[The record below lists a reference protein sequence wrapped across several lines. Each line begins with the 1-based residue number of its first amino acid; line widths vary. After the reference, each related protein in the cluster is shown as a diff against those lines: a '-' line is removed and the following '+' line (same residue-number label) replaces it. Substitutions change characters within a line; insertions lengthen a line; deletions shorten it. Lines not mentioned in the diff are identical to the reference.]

1 MLLPPSVELSS
12 GARTI
17 GSTCLILTVV
27 EVARKPLNSIHIPPE
42 VAIIVPTFNEHE
54 NVARLVE
61 QLDRALAGI
70 AWEVIFVDDH
80 SPDGT
85 AERVR
90 ELGRSDPRVRCLLR
104 MGRRGLAGA
113 CIEGML
119 ATNTP
124 YLAVMDADLQHD
136 ASLLP
141 DMLAALKAGSADLT
155 IGSRYIWGG
164 SADGFS
170 PGRRLASNLSTAMA
184 RVMTVVDVA
193 DPMSGFFM
201 IRQDVFQRLA
211 PRLASEG
218 FKLLF
223 DILATARGGLR
234 VVELA
239 YTFGSRSAGS
249 SKLDVQNIFDFFG
262 LLVSKLSHGRI
273 PLRFV
278 SFAFVG
284 LLGVLVHLA
293 ALRIG
298 LLSGAPF
305 AHAQVAATLVAM
317 TSNFFL
323 NNAITYRDLRL
334 KGPAAIRGLVIF
346 YVICGAGALS
356 NVGVATWLYANEPVW
371 WLAGLVG
378 SFIGAAWNYLMSS
391 QILWRR

>member
-1 MLLPPSVELSS
+1 MTLTAAEAVRTSTAPPHV
-12 GARTI
+12 
-17 GSTCLILTVV
+17 
-27 EVARKPLNSIHIPPE
+27 PPE
-42 VAIIVPTFNEHE
+42 LAIIVPTFNERG
-54 NVARLVE
+54 NIARLVE
-61 QLDRALAGI
+61 QLDRALVDI
-70 AWEVIFVDDH
+70 AWEVIFVDDQ

-85 AERVR
+85 AQTAR

-104 MGRRGLAGA
+104 LGRRGLAGA
-113 CIEGML
+113 CIEGLL
-119 ATNTP
+119 ASNAP

-141 DMLAALKAGSADLT
+141 QMMARLAAGSADLA
-155 IGSRYIWGG
+155 IGSRYLGGG
-164 SADGFS
+164 SVAGFS

-184 RVMTVVDVA
+184 RRMTVVEVA

-201 IRQDVFQRLA
+201 IRQDALERLA

-218 FKLLF
+218 FKILF

-239 YTFGSRSAGS
+239 YSFGSRTAGS
-249 SKLDVQNIFDFFG
+249 SKLDLQNTFDFLG
-262 LLVSKLSHGRI
+262 LLVSKLSRGHI

-278 SFAFVG
+278 SFMFVG
-284 LLGVLVHLA
+284 LIGVLVHLV

-305 AHAQVAATLVAM
+305 AHAQAAATLVAM

-334 KGPAAIRGLVIF
+334 KGAAAIKGLIIF

-378 SFIGAAWNYLMSS
+378 SFIGAVWNYMMSS
-391 QILWRR
+391 QVLWRR

>member
-1 MLLPPSVELSS
+1 MLAPPPRGSSVQ
-12 GARTI
+12 ARTI
-17 GSTCLILTVV
+17 GSAGLILTAA
-27 EVARKPLNSIHIPPE
+27 EAARKSANSLHIPPE
-42 VAIIVPTFNEHE
+42 LAVIVPTFNERE
-54 NVARLVE
+54 NVARLVA
-61 QLDRALAGI
+61 QLDRGLEGI

-85 AERVR
+85 ADTVR
-90 ELGRSDPRVRCLLR
+90 ELGRVDPRVRCLLR

-119 ATNTP
+119 ATNAP
-124 YLAVMDADLQHD
+124 YLAVMDGDLQHD
-136 ASLLP
+136 AGLLP
-141 DMLAALKAGSADLT
+141 DMLAALRAGTADLA
-155 IGSRYIWGG
+155 IGSRYVHGG
-164 SADGFS
+164 SAAGFS
-170 PGRRLASNLSTAMA
+170 AGRQAASRLSTGLA
-184 RVMTVVDVA
+184 RLMTAVDVA

-201 IRQDVFQRLA
+201 IRQDAFQRVA

-218 FKLLF
+218 FKILF

-234 VVELA
+234 VAELA
-239 YTFGSRSAGS
+239 YAFGARSAGS
-249 SKLDVQNIFDFFG
+249 SKLDVQNIFDFLG
-262 LLVSKLSHGRI
+262 LLVSKLSRGRI

-284 LLGVLVHLA
+284 LLGVLVHMA

-298 LLSGAPF
+298 LLSGARF
-305 AHAQVAATLVAM
+305 AEAQVAATLAAM

-334 KGPAAIRGLVIF
+334 KGAAALRGLVIF

-378 SFIGAAWNYLMSS
+378 SFVGAAWNYLVSS

>member
-1 MLLPPSVELSS
+1 
-12 GARTI
+12 
-17 GSTCLILTVV
+17 
-27 EVARKPLNSIHIPPE
+27 
-42 VAIIVPTFNEHE
+42 
-54 NVARLVE
+54 
-61 QLDRALAGI
+61 
-70 AWEVIFVDDH
+70 
-80 SPDGT
+80 
-85 AERVR
+85 
-90 ELGRSDPRVRCLLR
+90 
-104 MGRRGLAGA
+104 
-113 CIEGML
+113 
-119 ATNTP
+119 
-124 YLAVMDADLQHD
+124 
-136 ASLLP
+136 
-141 DMLAALKAGSADLT
+141 
-155 IGSRYIWGG
+155 
-164 SADGFS
+164 
-170 PGRRLASNLSTAMA
+170 
-184 RVMTVVDVA
+184 
-193 DPMSGFFM
+193 M
-201 IRQDVFQRLA
+201 IRQDVFLHLA

-223 DILATARGGLR
+223 DVLATARGGLR

-262 LLVSKLSHGRI
+262 LLVSKLSHGRM

-305 AHAQVAATLVAM
+305 GHAQVAATLLAM

-334 KGPAAIRGLVIF
+334 KGAAAIRGLVIF